1 MKSVRRIRFQISK
14 LSTVPIGGL
23 LCRARSAF
31 HSGHAVGRGHVTGG
45 NSHTQG
51 GTRVFWK
58 RRFAFVVRALTAT
71 IVFHFRRKR
80 SPSARREDFATSKEE
95 FGASLPVRKMKSL
108 RRIRFQISKLS
119 TVPIGGFLCR
129 ARSAF
134 HSGHAVGR
142 GHVTG
147 GNSHRQGGTRVF
159 WKRRFAFVV
168 RALTATIVFHF
179 RRKRSPS
186 ARREDFATS
195 KEEFGASLPVRKM
208 KSLRRIRFQISKLST
223 VPIGGFLCRARSA
236 FHSGHAVGRGHVT
249 GGNSHRQGGTR
260 VFWKR
265 RFAFVVR
272 ALTATIVFHFRRK
285 RSPSARREDFATTG
299 EEFGVSL
306 PVRKMKSVRRIRFQI
321 SKLSTVP
328 IGGLLCR
335 ARSAF
340 HSGHAVG
347 RGHVTGGNSHTQ
359 GGTRVFW
366 KRRFAFVVRAL
377 TATIVFHFRRKRSP
391 SARREDFAT
400 SKEEFGASLPVR
412 KMKSLRRIRFQI
424 SKLSTV
430 PIGGFLC
437 RARSAFHS
445 GHAVGQGHVTG
456 GNSHRQGGT
465 RVFWK
470 RRFAFVVRAL
480 TATIV
485 FHFRRKRSPSA
496 RREDFA
502 TSKEEFGASL
512 PVWKICFQVLK
523 KRSPSARREDF
534 ATSKEEFGASLPV
547 RKMKSL
553 RSIRFQISKKR
564 SPSARREDFA
574 TSKEEFG
581 ASLPVWKICFQVLKL
596 STALDRGFCFCI
608 CISLGACHRGS
619 LPVLDC
625 RDPFPKPRRF
635 VFCRTRLNRDDCF
648 SFL

>member
-424 SKLSTV
+424 SK
-430 PIGGFLC
+430 
-437 RARSAFHS
+437 
-445 GHAVGQGHVTG
+445 
-456 GNSHRQGGT
+456 
-465 RVFWK
+465 
-470 RRFAFVVRAL
+470 
-480 TATIV
+480 
-485 FHFRRKRSPSA
+485 KRSPSA

-553 RSIRFQISKKR
+553 RSIRFQISKLSTVPIGGFLCRARSAFHSGHAVRWWHVTGGNSHMQGGTRVFWKRRFAFVVRALTATIVFHFRRKR